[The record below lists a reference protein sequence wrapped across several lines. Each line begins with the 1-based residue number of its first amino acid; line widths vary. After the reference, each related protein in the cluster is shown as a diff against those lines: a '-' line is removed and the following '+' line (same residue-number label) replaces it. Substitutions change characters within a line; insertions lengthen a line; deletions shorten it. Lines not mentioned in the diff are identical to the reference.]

1 MKNKVFLSVLLGGL
15 LLVLIG
21 IMLPAPDIDRGQFL
35 PWQVEH
41 TADGATRVFGITLGE
56 TTLEEA
62 ERHLHGA
69 ATISLFAT
77 PEDSYRVEAY
87 FDKVVLGGF
96 SAKMV
101 MVMQLTQ
108 DEAQAMYSRGAR
120 ISTLG
125 SGTNK
130 VTLASEDVRR
140 VYATPIA
147 SLAYLTRATLDDEL
161 LLQRFGEPSA
171 RVTELENETVHWL
184 YPELGLDI
192 ARDRKGKA
200 VLQYV
205 LRKDFEAL
213 VKPLREMRPADEAGE
228 GE

>member
-1 MKNKVFLSVLLGGL
+1 MKNRVFLSVLLGSL

-21 IMLPAPDIDRGQFL
+21 VMLPAPDVDRGQFL
-35 PWQVEH
+35 PWQIEH

-56 TTLEEA
+56 TTLAEA
-62 ERHLHGA
+62 EQHLNGA
-69 ATISLFAT
+69 AEVTLFAT
-77 PEDSYRVEAY
+77 PDGRYRVEAY

-101 MVMQLTQ
+101 MVMRVTQ
-108 DEAQAMYSRGAR
+108 DEAAVMYDRGVR

-147 SLAYLTRATLDDEL
+147 SLAYLTRTSLDDEL
-161 LLQRFGEPSA
+161 LLKRFGEPSA

-205 LRKDFEAL
+205 LREDFEAL
-213 VKPLREMRPADEAGE
+213 VKPLREMRPADEANQGE
-228 GE
+228 

>member
-1 MKNKVFLSVLLGGL
+1 MKNKVFLSVLLGSL

-21 IMLPAPDIDRGQFL
+21 VMLPAPDVDRGQFL
-35 PWQVEH
+35 PWQIEH
-41 TADGATRVFGITLGE
+41 TADGATRVFGITLGK
-56 TTLEEA
+56 TTLAEA
-62 ERHLHGA
+62 ERQLDGA
-69 ATISLFAT
+69 ATISLFAA
-77 PEDSYRVEAY
+77 PEDRYRVEAY

-161 LLQRFGEPSA
+161 LLKRFGEPSA
-171 RVTELENETVHWL
+171 RVTELENKTTHWL

-205 LRKDFEAL
+205 QRKDFEAL
-213 VKPLREMRPADEAGE
+213 VKPLREMRPADEE
-228 GE
+228 GQD

>member
-1 MKNKVFLSVLLGGL
+1 MKNKVFLSVLLGSL

-21 IMLPAPDIDRGQFL
+21 IMLPAPDVDRGQFL
-35 PWQVEH
+35 PWQIEH

-56 TTLEEA
+56 TTLAEA
-62 ERHLHGA
+62 ERHLRGA
-69 ATISLFAT
+69 AEVTLFAI
-77 PEDSYRVEAY
+77 PDGRYRVEAY

-101 MVMQLTQ
+101 MVMQVPQ
-108 DEAQAMYSRGAR
+108 DEVAAMYARGVR
-120 ISTLG
+120 ISTMG

-130 VTLASEDVRR
+130 VTLAYGDVRR

-161 LLQRFGEPSA
+161 LLKRFGEPAA

-184 YPELGLDI
+184 YPDLGLDI

-205 LRKDFEAL
+205 QRKDFEAL
-213 VKPLREMRPADEAGE
+213 VKPLREMRPVGEANE

>member
-1 MKNKVFLSVLLGGL
+1 MKNKVFLSVLLGSL

-21 IMLPAPDIDRGQFL
+21 VMLPAPDVDRGQFL
-35 PWQVEH
+35 PWQIEH
-41 TADGATRVFGITLGE
+41 TADGATRVFGITLGK
-56 TTLEEA
+56 TTLAEA
-62 ERHLHGA
+62 ERQLDGA
-69 ATISLFAT
+69 ATISLFAA
-77 PEDSYRVEAY
+77 PEDRYRVEAY

-140 VYATPIA
+140 VYA
-147 SLAYLTRATLDDEL
+147 
-161 LLQRFGEPSA
+161 
-171 RVTELENETVHWL
+171 
-184 YPELGLDI
+184 
-192 ARDRKGKA
+192 
-200 VLQYV
+200 
-205 LRKDFEAL
+205 
-213 VKPLREMRPADEAGE
+213 
-228 GE
+228 